1 MEIRPTG
8 ESDRPWVAEACRAI
22 FGSAL
27 VASLGRLI
35 DPASLPGLVAW
46 EGGRRAGMLA
56 FAEEPGG
63 AEVVLLAALPPARGT
78 GTALLQAL
86 DALGRTR
93 GWERLR
99 LCTTNDNTAALRF
112 YQRRG
117 WDLVALHRDAV
128 AGDRRLKPGIPETGC
143 DGIALRHA
151 LELERRLQPREEGSA

>member
-1 MEIRPTG
+1 MEIRPVG
-8 ESDRPWVAEACRAI
+8 EGDRPWVAETCRGV
-22 FGSAL
+22 FGSAM
-27 VASLGRLI
+27 VASRGRLV
-35 DPASLPGLVAW
+35 DHSSLPGLVAW
-46 EGGRRAGMLA
+46 EGERRAGIVA

-63 AEVVLLAALPPARGT
+63 AEVVLLAAVPPGRGA

-86 DALGRTR
+86 EALGQSR

-128 AGDRRLKPGIPETGC
+128 ARDRLLKPEIPETGR

-151 LELERRLQPREEGSA
+151 LELERRLERREEGPA

>member
-1 MEIRPTG
+1 MEIRPIG
-8 ESDRPWVAEACRAI
+8 EEDRSWVAETCRGV
-22 FGSAL
+22 FGSAV
-27 VASLGRLI
+27 VASLGRRF
-35 DPASLPGLVAW
+35 DPVSLPGLIAW
-46 EGGRRAGMLA
+46 EGERRAGVVA

-63 AEVVLLAALPPARGT
+63 AEVVLLAAAPPGSGAGT
-78 GTALLQAL
+78 VLLQAL
-86 DALGRTR
+86 EALGRTR

-128 AGDRRLKPGIPETGC
+128 ARDRRLKPNIPETGC

-151 LELERRLQPREEGSA
+151 LELERRLGRQEEEPA

>member
-1 MEIRPTG
+1 MEIRPVG
-8 ESDRPWVAEACRAI
+8 EGDRPWVAETCRGV

-27 VASLGRLI
+27 VASRGRLL
-35 DPASLPGLVAW
+35 DPSSLPALVAW
-46 EGGRRAGMLA
+46 EGERRAGILA
-56 FAEEPGG
+56 FGEEPAG
-63 AEVVLLAALPPARGT
+63 AEVVLLAAAPPGRGA

-86 DALGRTR
+86 EALGRSR

-99 LCTTNDNTAALRF
+99 LYTTNDNTVALRF

-128 AGDRRLKPGIPETGC
+128 ARDRLLKPEIPETGR

-151 LELERRLQPREEGSA
+151 LELERRLERREEGPA